1 MENNLRYFLVVAEEL
16 NISRAARKMFITQ
29 QSMSMHIKRLEEEMH
44 TKLFNRKPHLSLT
57 SEGEMLAETLHQIR
71 ILEENLSN
79 RLNSGNQEY
88 KGALNIGISH
98 SRANILMPQII
109 PAYKKMWRNIDVVLQ
124 YDNTFENM
132 ENRLVRGYL
141 DMFIGISQ
149 IDNSD
154 NIEVV
159 PLRNENLYI
168 VISEN
173 LLKKFIFSQNPDC
186 VKNVKNG
193 ADLSLFKDVPF
204 ILNTEGELSYK
215 IYSRYFESNGI
226 HLHSIISSDD
236 SQLRT
241 VLCANDLG
249 AAIMVELMLMH
260 VINYNKT
267 TEKNPLYYFPVTGLT
282 VPSIL
287 AYHKKKFLAEYA
299 RDFINIIAKESALYY
314 KKLQM

>member
-1 MENNLRYFLVVAEEL
+1 MENNLKYFLIVAEEL
-16 NISRAARKMFITQ
+16 NISKAAKRVFITQ
-29 QSMSMHIKRLEEEMH
+29 QSMSTHIKRLEDELH

-57 SEGEMLAETLHQIR
+57 HEGEMLAETLHQIR

-79 RLNSGNQEY
+79 RLSSGNQDY
-88 KGALNIGISH
+88 KGVLNIGISH
-98 SRANILMPQII
+98 SRANILMPKVI
-109 PAYKKMWRNIDVVLQ
+109 PAYKKAWDNIDVVLQ

-149 IDNSD
+149 ISNSD

-159 PLRNENLYI
+159 SLRDEKLYV

-173 LLKKFIFSQNPDC
+173 MIRKFIISQKPGC
-186 VKNVKNG
+186 TKELKNG
-193 ADLSLFKDVPF
+193 VSLSCFKDVPF

-215 IYSRYFESNGI
+215 IYNRYCENNDI

-241 VLCANDLG
+241 IMCANDLG
-249 AAIMVELMLMH
+249 ATMMVELMLVH

-267 TEKNPLYYFPVTGLT
+267 AAKNFLYYFPVTGLT

-287 AYHKKKFLAEYA
+287 AYHKKKFLTEYA
-299 RDFINIIAKESALYY
+299 RDFINLITQESSLYY
-314 KKLQM
+314 KTLQM